1 MDYRYVINKVLKK
14 YGEDTGQSD
23 YDLEKKIFKATFI
36 GYLAQHSF
44 PYDLKFHFAHPPTNA
59 WGEVIPRTHENYK
72 QELSEFLR
80 MAKEEKGLAN
90 KYIESLEG
98 KIARL
103 KKEIE
108 KCEQDMFDLSLLSL
122 IYQGDIDSVNRE
134 YSFRKKITNLLKKHN
149 YLTVDFHG
157 DEDVYTTWV
166 YSGDFD
172 STVDENDPYC
182 DDHFCDSYEEAY
194 DRCLEYIKY
203 HSTWS

>member
-1 MDYRYVINKVLKK
+1 MDYRYVVNKVLKK

-23 YDLEKKIFKATFI
+23 YDLESKIFKYR
-36 GYLAQHSF
+36 GRSF
-44 PYDLKFHFAHPPTNA
+44 NYDLKFIFDNS
-59 WGEVIPRTHENYK
+59 ITHENYK

-80 MAKEEKGLAN
+80 MTKEQKGLVN
-90 KYIESLEG
+90 KYMESLEG

-103 KKEIE
+103 KKDIE

-122 IYQGDIDSVNRE
+122 IYQGEIDSVNRE

>member
-1 MDYRYVINKVLKK
+1 
-14 YGEDTGQSD
+14 
-23 YDLEKKIFKATFI
+23 
-36 GYLAQHSF
+36 
-44 PYDLKFHFAHPPTNA
+44 
-59 WGEVIPRTHENYK
+59 
-72 QELSEFLR
+72 
-80 MAKEEKGLAN
+80 AN
-90 KYIESLEG
+90 TYIESLEG

-172 STVDENDPYC
+172 SLEDENDPYC
-182 DDHFCDSYEEAY
+182 DNHFCDSYEEAY